1 MKREVYFVIR
11 FSDELVEKLGDE
23 GLKKLVKKWKKEAL
37 PKLTEMAKQW
47 DKKAKCWIK
56 LY

>member
-1 MKREVYFVIR
+1 M
-11 FSDELVEKLGDE
+11 VEKLGED

-37 PKLTEMAKQW
+37 PSLKAMVKNV

>member
-1 MKREVYFVIR
+1 MKREIYFVIR
-11 FSDELVEKLGDE
+11 FSDEMVEKLGDE
-23 GLKKLVKKWKKEAL
+23 GLKELVKKWKKEAL
-37 PKLTEMAKQW
+37 PSLKTMAKQW